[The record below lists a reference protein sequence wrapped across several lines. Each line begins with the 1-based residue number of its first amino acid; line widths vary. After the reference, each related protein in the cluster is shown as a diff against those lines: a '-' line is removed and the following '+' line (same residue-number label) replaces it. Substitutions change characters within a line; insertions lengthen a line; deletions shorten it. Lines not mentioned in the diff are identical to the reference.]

1 MKLKNLNKVL
11 VMLDGKPIKDANRE
25 LTVGLVL
32 ANMTAGGFEK
42 VKPLE
47 AVRLHQLA
55 VRLYES
61 KGELEVNADSVSL
74 LKRVME
80 ENRGGYTALVLGQAL
95 LESELEKE

>member
-1 MKLKNLNKVL
+1 MKLKNLSKVL
-11 VMLDGKPIKDANRE
+11 VMLDGKPIKQDKVE
-25 LTVGLVL
+25 LTVGFVL
-32 ANMTAGGFEK
+32 ANMAAGGFEK

-55 VRLYES
+55 MRIYES
-61 KGELEVNADSVSL
+61 KSELDVNAESVSL

-80 ENRGGYTALVLGQAL
+80 ENRGGYTVLILGQVL